1 MRMILALERYEFDQF
16 IIKLKHILN
25 EHKAHFSSFCLGDAQ
40 RQRYE
45 SPQP

>member
-1 MRMILALERYEFDQF
+1 MILALEKYEFDQF

-25 EHKAHFSSFCLGDAQ
+25 EHQTHFGNFCIGNVQ
-40 RQRYE
+40 RQRDE